1 MYDQNYIRRDSMPS
15 VSKAQQKLFGIVHA
29 IQTGKAKASDFSP
42 AARKLAK
49 TMAKGSVTKYAST
62 PSKHLPNKK
71 DEVAGAIP
79 ASDMPVASDDMT
91 PTVSNDPTYVSFD
104 ENYSEKQNQ
113 ILSIVKDKKPAEI
126 DGTLVDIYTAALLT
140 KVLHKLAPENRK
152 KMLALP
158 MEKMVAAAYKL
169 VTR

>member
-1 MYDQNYIRRDSMPS
+1 MPA

-29 IQTGKAKASDFSP
+29 IQTGRAKATDFSP
-42 AARKLAK
+42 TAQKLAQ
-49 TMAKGSVTKYAST
+49 TMSRGDVKKYAST
-62 PSKHLPNKK
+62 PISKLPKKK
-71 DEVAGAIP
+71 DEVAGAVP
-79 ASDMPVASDDMT
+79 ASDIPVATDDMT
-91 PTVSNDPTYVSFD
+91 PTVSNDPSYVSFD
-104 ENYSEKQNQ
+104 EDYSEKQSQ

-158 MEKMVAAAYKL
+158 MEKMVATAYKL

>member
-1 MYDQNYIRRDSMPS
+1 MPA

-29 IQTGKAKASDFSP
+29 IQTGRAKATDFSP
-42 AARKLAK
+42 TAQKLAQ
-49 TMAKGSVTKYAST
+49 TMSKGDVKKYAST
-62 PSKHLPNKK
+62 PISKLPKKK
-71 DEVAGAIP
+71 DEVAGAVP
-79 ASDMPVASDDMT
+79 ASDIPVATDDMT
-91 PTVSNDPTYVSFD
+91 PTVSNDPSYVSFD
-104 ENYSEKQNQ
+104 ENYSEKQSQ

-158 MEKMVAAAYKL
+158 MEKMVATAYKL

>member
-1 MYDQNYIRRDSMPS
+1 MPA

-29 IQTGKAKASDFSP
+29 IQTGRAKATDFSP
-42 AARKLAK
+42 TAQKLAQ
-49 TMAKGSVTKYAST
+49 TMSKGDVKKYAST
-62 PSKHLPNKK
+62 PISKLPKKK
-71 DEVAGAIP
+71 DEVAGAVP
-79 ASDMPVASDDMT
+79 ASDIPVATDDMT
-91 PTVSNDPTYVSFD
+91 PTVSNDPSYVSFD
-104 ENYSEKQNQ
+104 ENYSEKQSQ
-113 ILSIVKDKKPAEI
+113 ILSIVKDKKPTEI

-158 MEKMVAAAYKL
+158 MEKMVATAYKL

>member
-1 MYDQNYIRRDSMPS
+1 MPA

-29 IQTGKAKASDFSP
+29 IQTGRAKATDFSP
-42 AARKLAK
+42 TAQKLAQ
-49 TMAKGSVTKYAST
+49 TMSKGDVKKYAST
-62 PSKHLPNKK
+62 PISKLPKKK

-79 ASDMPVASDDMT
+79 ASDMPVATDDMT
-91 PTVSNDPTYVSFD
+91 PTVSNDPSYVSFD
-104 ENYSEKQNQ
+104 EDYSEKQSQ

-152 KMLALP
+152 KMLTLP
-158 MEKMVAAAYKL
+158 MEKMVATAYKL

>member
-1 MYDQNYIRRDSMPS
+1 MPS

-29 IQTGKAKASDFSP
+29 IQTGRAKATDFSP
-42 AARKLAK
+42 TAQKLAH
-49 TMAKGSVTKYAST
+49 TMSKGDVKKYAST
-62 PSKHLPNKK
+62 PIAKLPKKK

-79 ASDMPVASDDMT
+79 VSDFPVASNDTT
-91 PTVSNDPTYVSFD
+91 PTVSNDPHLVTTD
-104 ENYSEKQNQ
+104 ENYSEKQSK
-113 ILSIVKDKKPAEI
+113 ILSIVKDKHPAEI
-126 DGTLVDIYTAALLT
+126 DGTLVDVYTAALLT

-158 MEKMVAAAYKL
+158 LEKMVATAYKL

>member
-1 MYDQNYIRRDSMPS
+1 MPS

-29 IQTGKAKASDFSP
+29 IQTGRAKASDFSP
-42 AARKLAK
+42 TAQKLAHLMSK
-49 TMAKGSVTKYAST
+49 SDVKKYAST
-62 PSKHLPNKK
+62 SISKLPNKK

-79 ASDMPVASDDMT
+79 ASDIPVASTDMT

-104 ENYSEKQNQ
+104 EDYNTKQSQ

-126 DGTLVDIYTAALLT
+126 DGNLIDVYTAALLT

-152 KMLALP
+152 KMLELP
-158 MEKMVAAAYKL
+158 MEKMVATAYKL

>member
-1 MYDQNYIRRDSMPS
+1 MPS

-42 AARKLAK
+42 TARKLAQ
-49 TMAKGSVTKYAST
+49 TMAKGSVEKYAST
-62 PSKHLPNKK
+62 PHDKLPKKK

-79 ASDMPVASDDMT
+79 ASDFPVASDDTT
-91 PTVSNDPTYVSFD
+91 PTVSNDPHLVTTSED
-104 ENYSEKQNQ
+104 YSSKQSQ
-113 ILSIVKDKKPAEI
+113 ILSIVKDRKPAEV
-126 DGTLVDIYTAALLT
+126 GGVMLDIYTAALLT
-140 KVLHKLAPENRK
+140 RVLHKLSPENRK

-158 MEKMVAAAYKL
+158 TEKMVATAYKL

>member
-1 MYDQNYIRRDSMPS
+1 MYDQNCIQGDKMPA
-15 VSKAQQKLFGIVHA
+15 VSKAQQKLFGIARA
-29 IQTGKAKASDFSP
+29 IQSGRAKASDFSLT
-42 AARKLAK
+42 ARKLAQ
-49 TMAKGSVTKYAST
+49 TMAKGSVEKYAST
-62 PSKHLPNKK
+62 PHDKLPTKK
-71 DEVAGAIP
+71 DEITGYVTV
-79 ASDMPVASDDMT
+79 SDMPVASNDVT

-104 ENYSEKQNQ
+104 ENYSEKQSQ

-126 DGTLVDIYTAALLT
+126 DGTFVDIYTAALLT

>member
-1 MYDQNYIRRDSMPS
+1 MPA

-29 IQTGKAKASDFSP
+29 IQTGRAKATDFSP
-42 AARKLAK
+42 TAQKLAQ
-49 TMAKGSVTKYAST
+49 TMSKGDVKKYAST
-62 PSKHLPNKK
+62 PISKLPKKK
-71 DEVAGAIP
+71 DEVAGAVP
-79 ASDMPVASDDMT
+79 ASDIPVATDDMT
-91 PTVSNDPTYVSFD
+91 PTVSNDPSYVSFD
-104 ENYSEKQNQ
+104 EDYSEKQSQ

-158 MEKMVAAAYKL
+158 MEKMVATAYKL